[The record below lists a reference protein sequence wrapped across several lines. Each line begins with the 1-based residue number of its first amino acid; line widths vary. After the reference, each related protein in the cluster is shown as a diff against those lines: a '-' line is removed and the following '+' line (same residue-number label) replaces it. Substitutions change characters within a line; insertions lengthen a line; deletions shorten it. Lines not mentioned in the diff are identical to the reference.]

1 MNNKV
6 FLITYDIYF
15 TNGKYESHTIK
26 VKNCMSEIHSKVKL
40 EDYLK
45 KKHSNFHKL
54 VINKCVNDIFGIFS
68 MMGKDN
74 PFM

>member
-1 MNNKV
+1 MSNKV
-6 FLITYDIYF
+6 FLIDYGIYF
-15 TNGKYESHTIK
+15 TDGKYESHTMK

-45 KKHSNFHKL
+45 KKHSNFQRL
-54 VINKCVNDIFGIFS
+54 VIYKCVDDIFGIFS
-68 MMGKDN
+68 MMGNAN

>member
-1 MNNKV
+1 MYHKV
-6 FLITYDIYF
+6 FLIDYCIYF
-15 TNGKYESHTIK
+15 SDGNYESRRMK
-26 VKNCMSEIHSKVKL
+26 VKNCITEIHAKIKL

-45 KKHSNFHKL
+45 KKHNNFQKL
-54 VINKCVNDIFGIFS
+54 VINKCVNDSSGLFS

>member
-1 MNNKV
+1 MSNKV
-6 FLITYDIYF
+6 FLIDYCVYF
-15 TNGKYESHTIK
+15 TDGKFESHTMK
-26 VKNCMSEIHSKVKL
+26 VKNCMSEIHSKIKL

-45 KKHSNFHKL
+45 KKHSNFQKL
-54 VINKCVNDIFGIFS
+54 VISKCVDDIFGIFS